1 MYGVDLTVDG
11 AAYVKSA
18 LRRGL
23 VINCTHDHILR
34 LLPPFI
40 IRAQHVKEFLE
51 RFETVLARTPKPKAK
66 PAAEMPATE
75 AVAEPALA
83 AAR

>member
-1 MYGVDLTVDG
+1 VDG
-11 AAYVKSA
+11 AAYVKGA
-18 LRRGL
+18 LRRGV

-40 IRAQHVKEFLE
+40 IRAHHVREFLE
-51 RFETVLARTPKPKAK
+51 KFETVLAKTPKPKAK
-66 PAAEMPATE
+66 PAAEAPVTE
-75 AVAEPALA
+75 AVAEPAELA